1 MLKCIHAKPKWTPLI
16 KPTQHTMFL
25 LKPCHTKRLFHSTL
39 LKRKEEPILT
49 ELVYGRKRI
58 YTSLQTIGKTK
69 AATASK
75 TSISS
80 PLSWEWIH
88 PEDNVETKKEW
99 YQLKRKR
106 GGFNFINSTKQ
117 NMREMFLPV
126 GYPDAVHDCYKKFHA
141 WLFLETYV
149 GSAVSSFR
157 AR

>member
-1 MLKCIHAKPKWTPLI
+1 MLRGIPKWTTTA
-16 KPTQHTMFL
+16 KSTHVFL
-25 LKPCHTKRLFHSTL
+25 LKSTMNTRRCFHSSL
-39 LKRKEEPILT
+39 FNKKEEPILT

-88 PEDNVETKKEW
+88 PEDNKEAKKEW
-99 YQLKRKR
+99 YQLKQKK
-106 GGFNFINSTKQ
+106 GGFSLINSTKQ

-126 GYPDAVHDCYKKFHA
+126 GYPDALHSCYKKFHA

-149 GSAVSSFR
+149 GSAVSYYI
-157 AR
+157 